1 MADNQKIVTGEA
13 PVAQEVSQSKQQGKG
28 AKNKKH
34 EKFRGK
40 KNEEF
45 QAQLTASLLK
55 RLRTTDPTQVSTI
68 RFLGKPS
75 AHLLDVWFF

>member
-13 PVAQEVSQSKQQGKG
+13 PVAQEQQQSKQQGKG
-28 AKNKKH
+28 AKNRKF

-40 KNEEF
+40 KNQEF

-55 RLRTTDPTQVSTI
+55 RLHVTDRT
-68 RFLGKPS
+68 
-75 AHLLDVWFF
+75 